1 MNMPVLGVKRLE
13 HFFGEAASLDIDKSD
28 LRRHDEFI
36 AKKVADL
43 LLRGNANANANGR
56 EVIEP
61 FDLPITK
68 GLQERIHEF
77 RFVDDRTDVRPI
89 LQQKIVIPPEEWA
102 IGDEAMDYLP
112 DVAGGLSVAL
122 AKAFK
127 LLDPEL
133 KNPQT
138 QHWDRA
144 FALFDLLL

>member
-1 MNMPVLGVKRLE
+1 MPVMGVKRLE
-13 HFFGEAASLDIDKSD
+13 HFFGAAAGLDIDKSD

-36 AKKVADL
+36 AKKIADL
-43 LLRGNANANANGR
+43 LLRGNANANANDR

-61 FDLPITK
+61 YDLPITK

-77 RFVDDRTDVRPI
+77 RFVDDRADVKPI

-102 IGDEAMDYLP
+102 IGDETMEYLP
-112 DVAGGLSVAL
+112 EVAGGLSVAL

-127 LLDPEL
+127 LMDPDL

-138 QHWDRA
+138 QHWDQA